1 MKVTFSNNYSLQID
15 GGEECSVS
23 SATFVINRHC
33 GLAPWWLVSSL
44 RITEGQ
50 GSYESH
56 GVDWNGLELESRGV
70 FRRLTN
76 LWPTTQSLF

>member
-44 RITEGQ
+44 RITIRGRVAMNRTELIGM
-50 GSYESH
+50 
-56 GVDWNGLELESRGV
+56 DWNLSLEVCFGD
-70 FRRLTN
+70 
-76 LWPTTQSLF
+76 